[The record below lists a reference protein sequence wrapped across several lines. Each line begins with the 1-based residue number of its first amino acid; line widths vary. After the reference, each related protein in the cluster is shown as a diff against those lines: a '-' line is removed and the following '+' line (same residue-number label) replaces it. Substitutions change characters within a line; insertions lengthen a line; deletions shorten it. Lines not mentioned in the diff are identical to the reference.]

1 VSGRRPVVVA
11 LLGIS
16 LSAVCATAQP
26 RVASKDVEAHAALDR
41 SAVWVADRFTYV
53 VQITCRRGFD
63 ILTDDLSREKLRV
76 EGPEIL
82 SVDTTRDD
90 QGNGVTAYRIV
101 YHLTTY
107 RFDPPV
113 QKIGELNVRYY
124 VRRPGQRLDDVA
136 PSGEVRVPGES
147 VAVRS
152 LLPDEQDTAEFRS
165 ARPPAPRRAIFASLQ
180 PIGIGLVVVSIVPAV
195 LWAAVLIGR
204 ARPKVAHRS
213 ARQVRN
219 EERTSLDALQ
229 AIDLKTEAGRLEA
242 YDRVSALVRE
252 HLHHICGVPAE
263 GLTAQEMGPAL
274 SGCRKDVPIDLVT
287 ALLAACERARYGSP
301 GELASADECRA
312 AIEQAGQVL
321 AIGT

>member
-1 VSGRRPVVVA
+1 VSGRPVVVA
-11 LLGIS
+11 LLGIA
-16 LSAVCATAQP
+16 LSAVCAAGQTRATQ
-26 RVASKDVEAHAALDR
+26 KDVEAHAALDR
-41 SAVWVADRFTYV
+41 SAVWVADRFAYV

-63 ILTDDLSREKLRV
+63 ILTDDLSRDKLRV

-113 QKIGELNVRYY
+113 QRIGELNVRYY

-136 PSGEVRVPGES
+136 PSGEVRVPGTS

-165 ARPPAPRRAIFASLQ
+165 ARPPAPRRALFASLQ
-180 PIGIGLVVVSIVPAV
+180 PIGIGLVVISIVPAV

-204 ARPKVAHRS
+204 ARPKGPHRS
-213 ARQVRN
+213 ARQVRH

-229 AIDLKTEAGRLEA
+229 AIDLETEAGRREA
-242 YDRVSALVRE
+242 YDRVSTLVRE
-252 HLHHICGVPAE
+252 HLHHVCGVPAE

-274 SGCRKDVPIDLVT
+274 TACGKEVPVDQVT

-301 GELASADECRA
+301 AELASADECRT
-312 AIEQAGQVL
+312 AIEQAGHVM
-321 AIGT
+321 AIGR

>member
-1 VSGRRPVVVA
+1 VIACRRAVFS
-11 LLGIS
+11 LLGIT
-16 LSAVCATAQP
+16 LSAICAGGQPATA
-26 RVASKDVEAHAALDR
+26 AKDVEAHAALDR

-63 ILTDDLSREKLRV
+63 ILTDDLSRDKLRL
-76 EGPEIL
+76 EGPDVL
-82 SVDTTRDD
+82 GVDTTRDD
-90 QGNGVTAYRIV
+90 RGNGVTAYRIV
-101 YHLTTY
+101 YYLTTY

-136 PSGEVRVPGES
+136 PAGEVRVPGAS

-165 ARPPAPRRAIFASLQ
+165 MRPPAPRRAIFASLQ
-180 PIGIGLVVVSIVPAV
+180 PLGLGLVVVSIVPAV

-204 ARPKVAHRS
+204 ARPKRAQRS

-219 EERTSLDALQ
+219 TERTSLDALRS
-229 AIDLKTEAGRLEA
+229 IDLKTEAGRREA

-252 HLHHICGVPAE
+252 HLHHTCGVPAE
-263 GLTAQEMGPAL
+263 GLTAQEIGPAL
-274 SGCRKDVPIDLVT
+274 LARGNEVPVDLVT
-287 ALLAACERARYGSP
+287 ALLAACERARYGTP
-301 GELASADECRA
+301 DQLASADECRA
-312 AIEQAGQVL
+312 AIEQAGQVV
-321 AIGT
+321 AIGR